1 MAIKKRKAA
10 GGKQKPS
17 PRKIARRKPARKAV
31 PKRAPPKATSS
42 SFHDL
47 LISRIGSPL
56 STMKSSDLLIELLYN
71 LTPSTRA
78 MGYNSGFQAGY
89 RLSELRNGTNS
100 LHILINALTNAGFS
114 NILYHPHKSSAIF
127 EMSHHQDCKINLD
140 ATLHIFESGLIAG
153 YLTHSTGRRMIVM
166 ERACAHGGNG
176 RCQFVAEQIGDIN
189 APVAFEGTEQ
199 LVRSIKSSLSQKT
212 EKKISTEYFSL
223 ALLPLTAAPV
233 KEQLAKLLFLVGSE
247 VSREIVLSEANLP
260 EFCRIFSL
268 DKMDIETKK
277 GGISSIGLTFN
288 HLLSNSGYVELAS
301 SFFSGMVFRRAGAV
315 PRLSRR
321 IGKGGSY
328 VAELRV

>member
-1 MAIKKRKAA
+1 MASKTRKATKA
-10 GGKQKPS
+10 RQKPS
-17 PRKIARRKPARKAV
+17 PRKAARRKSARRAI
-31 PKRAPPKATSS
+31 PKRAPQRASAS

-47 LISRIGSPL
+47 LISRIGSPI

-78 MGYNSGFQAGY
+78 IGYNSGFQAGY
-89 RLSELRNGTNS
+89 RLSELHNNTNS
-100 LHILINALTNAGFS
+100 LHVLINALTNAGFS
-114 NILYHPHKSSAIF
+114 NILYHPHKISAVF

-153 YLTHSTGRRMIVM
+153 YLTHSTGRRMIVI
-166 ERACAHGGNG
+166 EKICAHSGQGK
-176 RCQFVAEQIGDIN
+176 CQFVAEQVGDIN

-199 LVRSIKSSLSQKT
+199 LIRSLKSSLSQKT
-212 EKKISTEYFSL
+212 EKRISTEYFSL
-223 ALLPLTAAPV
+223 ALSPLTATPV
-233 KEQLAKLLFLVGSE
+233 REQLAKLLFIVGSE
-247 VSREIVLSEANLP
+247 LSKGITLSEANLP

-268 DKMDIETKK
+268 DKLDLQTKK
-277 GGISSIGLTFN
+277 GGISSMSLTFN

-301 SFFSGMVFRRAGAV
+301 SFFSGMLFQKSGTT

-328 VAELRV
+328 ISELRV